1 MARQGTGSFFAHQG
15 NACFFVSP
23 WFWWLVLDRL
33 RAWDGV
39 GLSGDVEMGTEGQF
53 PCLHRKN
60 TVRAYRKMTNLCSMD
75 EGTVKV
81 QKSV

>member
-1 MARQGTGSFFAHQG
+1 M
-15 NACFFVSP
+15 
-23 WFWWLVLDRL
+23 DRL